1 MSALRTLCPARACF
15 LLAGTLPGPRWSHTK
30 TLLIDG
36 VLSLMVSFDVG
47 SRRHGDILVCRLG
60 LEI

>member
-36 VLSLMVSFDVG
+36 VLSFWISFDVG
-47 SRRHGDILVCRLG
+47 SRGYDDILVCWLG
-60 LEI
+60 LKI